1 MLTIKY
7 FHNIE
12 ISLLDFVFLNLLVIG
27 KERLSILL
35 VVIVILIGTHVAS
48 AAIKSIHSSE
58 STTSFPKPSLQKKI
72 EEQKIFKIT
81 DKLKETIQ
89 SLVDNNKTNAAI
101 VVGLVNPN
109 GTQFYGYGNMSNA
122 NPITVNKDTIFAIGS
137 ITKVFTTIL
146 LADMVNRGLV
156 NLDDPIEKYLP
167 TSVKVPTFNGQKI
180 TLENLATHTSGLP
193 EFPVSHCVSNFKEID
208 DDDDDSIQE
217 RLFFIECDKNYTFDQ
232 LYPDLSNITLTS
244 EPGLKFEYST
254 FGSSLLGHILAL
266 KSGMSYDRLL
276 EERILNVLGMN
287 STSIVLSDAQ
297 KSRLA
302 IGHLNGQELPFW
314 NASRPIV
321 PAGALHSSVADM
333 LKFASAN
340 LGLIDTIINNAMKE
354 SHIIIHDSGLG
365 KAFSNN
371 YTAYV
376 SLGWIIA
383 TDFGT
388 QIVEHNGETVDGYNS
403 FIALNPS
410 KVRGIV
416 IIASASS
423 IDIDVANI
431 VFGPRDDLSRLIWN
445 LLVN

>member
-1 MLTIKY
+1 VT
-7 FHNIE
+7 
-12 ISLLDFVFLNLLVIG
+12 G
-27 KERLSILL
+27 KERISVLL
-35 VVIVILIGTHVAS
+35 VVIVILIGSHIAS
-48 AAIKSIHSSE
+48 TAIKSIHSSE
-58 STTSFPKPSLQKKI
+58 SITSFPKPSLQKKI

-89 SLVDNNKTNAAI
+89 SLVNNNKTNAAI
-101 VVGLVNPN
+101 VVGLVDPN

-122 NPITVNKDTIFAIGS
+122 NPITVDKDTIFAIGS

-146 LADMVNRGLV
+146 LADMVNSGLV
-156 NLDDPIEKYLP
+156 NLDDPIEKYFP
-167 TSVKVPTFNGQKI
+167 PSVKAPTYNGQKI

-193 EFPVSHCVSNFKEID
+193 EFPGSHCVSNFNGTD
-208 DDDDDSIQE
+208 DEDSIQA

-232 LYPDLSNITLTS
+232 LYQDLSNTTLTS

-254 FGSSLLGHILAL
+254 FGISLLGHILAL
-266 KSGMSYDRLL
+266 KSGISYDRLL
-276 EERILNVLGMN
+276 EEKILNVLGMN

-314 NASRPIV
+314 NTSRPIA
-321 PAGALHSSVADM
+321 PAGGLHSSVADM

-340 LGLIDTIINNAMKE
+340 LGLIDTKINTAMKE
-354 SHIIIHDSGLG
+354 SHIIIHDSRLG

-383 TDFGT
+383 TDFGI
-388 QIVEHNGETVDGYNS
+388 QIVEHNGETADGYNS
-403 FIALNPS
+403 FIALNTS
-410 KVRGIV
+410 KERGIV

-423 IDIDVANI
+423 IDIDIANI
-431 VFGPRDDLSRLIWN
+431 VFGPRDGLSRLIWN

>member
-1 MLTIKY
+1 M
-7 FHNIE
+7 
-12 ISLLDFVFLNLLVIG
+12 IG

-101 VVGLVNPN
+101 VVGLVDPN

-122 NPITVNKDTIFAIGS
+122 NPITVDKDTIFAIGS

-146 LADMVNRGLV
+146 LADMFNSGLV
-156 NLDDPIEKYLP
+156 NLDDPIEKYFP
-167 TSVKVPTFNGQKI
+167 PSVKAPTYNGQKI

-193 EFPVSHCVSNFKEID
+193 EFPGSHCVSNFNGTD
-208 DDDDDSIQE
+208 DEDSIQA

-232 LYPDLSNITLTS
+232 LYQDLSNTTLTS

-254 FGSSLLGHILAL
+254 FGISLLGHILAL
-266 KSGMSYDRLL
+266 KSGISYDRLL
-276 EERILNVLGMN
+276 EEKILNVLGMN

-314 NASRPIV
+314 NTSRPIA
-321 PAGALHSSVADM
+321 PAGGLHSSVADM

-340 LGLIDTIINNAMKE
+340 LGLIDTKINTAMKE
-354 SHIIIHDSGLG
+354 SHIIIHDSRLG

-383 TDFGT
+383 TDFGI
-388 QIVEHNGETVDGYNS
+388 QIVEHNGETADGYNS
-403 FIALNPS
+403 FIGLNTS
-410 KVRGIV
+410 KERGIV

-423 IDIDVANI
+423 IDIDIANI
-431 VFGPRDDLSRLIWN
+431 VIGPRDDLSRLIWN
-445 LLVN
+445 LLTS

>member
-1 MLTIKY
+1 MT
-7 FHNIE
+7 
-12 ISLLDFVFLNLLVIG
+12 G
-27 KERLSILL
+27 KERISVLL
-35 VVIVILIGTHVAS
+35 VVIVILIGSHIAS
-48 AAIKSIHSSE
+48 TAIKSIHTSE
-58 STTSFPKPSLQKKI
+58 SITSFPKPSLQKKI

-89 SLVDNNKTNAAI
+89 SLVNNNKTNAAI
-101 VVGLVNPN
+101 VVGLVDPN

-122 NPITVNKDTIFAIGS
+122 NPITVDKDTIFAIGS

-146 LADMVNRGLV
+146 LADMVNSGLV
-156 NLDDPIEKYLP
+156 NLDDSIEKYFP
-167 TSVKVPTFNGQKI
+167 PSVKAPTYNGQKI
-180 TLENLATHTSGLP
+180 ILENLATHTSGLP
-193 EFPVSHCVSNFKEID
+193 EFPGSHCVSNFNGTD
-208 DDDDDSIQE
+208 DEDSLQA

-232 LYPDLSNITLTS
+232 LYQDLSNTTLTS
-244 EPGLKFEYST
+244 EPGSKFEYST
-254 FGSSLLGHILAL
+254 FGISLLGHILAL
-266 KSGMSYDRLL
+266 KSGISYDRLL

-302 IGHLNGQELPFW
+302 IGHLNGKELPFW
-314 NASRPIV
+314 NTSRPIA
-321 PAGALHSSVADM
+321 PAGGLHSSVADM

-340 LGLIDTIINNAMKE
+340 LGLIDTKINTAMKE
-354 SHIIIHDSGLG
+354 SHIIIHDSRLG

-383 TDFGT
+383 TDFGI
-388 QIVEHNGETVDGYNS
+388 QIVEHNGETADGYNS
-403 FIALNPS
+403 FIALNTS
-410 KVRGIV
+410 KERGIV

-423 IDIDVANI
+423 IDIDIANI

-445 LLVN
+445 LLTN

>member
-1 MLTIKY
+1 VT
-7 FHNIE
+7 
-12 ISLLDFVFLNLLVIG
+12 G
-27 KERLSILL
+27 KERISVLL
-35 VVIVILIGTHVAS
+35 VVIVILIGSHIAS
-48 AAIKSIHSSE
+48 TAIKSIHSSE
-58 STTSFPKPSLQKKI
+58 SITSFPKPSLQKKI

-89 SLVDNNKTNAAI
+89 SLVNNNKTNAAI
-101 VVGLVNPN
+101 VVGLVDPN

-122 NPITVNKDTIFAIGS
+122 NPITVDKDTIFAIGS

-146 LADMVNRGLV
+146 LADMVNSGLV
-156 NLDDPIEKYLP
+156 NLDDPIEKYFP
-167 TSVKVPTFNGQKI
+167 PSVKAPTYNGQKI

-193 EFPVSHCVSNFKEID
+193 EFPGSHCVSNLNGTD
-208 DDDDDSIQE
+208 DEDSLQA

-232 LYPDLSNITLTS
+232 LYQDLSNTTLTS

-254 FGSSLLGHILAL
+254 FGISLLGHILAL
-266 KSGMSYDRLL
+266 KSGISYDRLL

-287 STSIVLSDAQ
+287 STSIVFSDAQ

-302 IGHLNGQELPFW
+302 IGHLNGKELPFW
-314 NASRPIV
+314 NTSRPIA
-321 PAGALHSSVADM
+321 PAGGLHSSVADM

-340 LGLIDTIINNAMKE
+340 LGLIDTKINTAMKE
-354 SHIIIHDSGLG
+354 SHIIIHDSRLG

-383 TDFGT
+383 TDFGI
-388 QIVEHNGETVDGYNS
+388 QIVEHNGETADGYNS
-403 FIALNPS
+403 FIALNTS
-410 KVRGIV
+410 KERGIV

-423 IDIDVANI
+423 IDIDIANI

-445 LLVN
+445 LLTN

>member
-1 MLTIKY
+1 
-7 FHNIE
+7 
-12 ISLLDFVFLNLLVIG
+12 VIG
-27 KERLSILL
+27 KERISILL
-35 VVIVILIGTHVAS
+35 VVIVILIGIHVTS
-48 AAIKSIHSSE
+48 TAIKPIDGSE
-58 STTSFPKPSLQKKI
+58 FTTSFLKPSLNNKI

-81 DKLKETIQ
+81 DKLRETIQ

-109 GTQFYGYGNMSNA
+109 GAQFYGYGNMSNA
-122 NPITVNKDTIFAIGS
+122 NHIIVNKDTIFAIGS

-167 TSVKVPTFNGQKI
+167 TSIKVPTFNGQKI
-180 TLENLATHTSGLP
+180 TLENLATHTSGLS
-193 EFPVSHCVSNFKEID
+193 EFPSSHCVSNFNGTD
-208 DDDDDSIQE
+208 DDNSIQA

-232 LYPDLSNITLTS
+232 LYQDLSNTTLIR

-254 FGSSLLGHILAL
+254 FGISLLGHILAL
-266 KSGMSYDRLL
+266 KSGMSYDRLV

-314 NASRPIV
+314 NTSRPIA
-321 PAGALHSSVADM
+321 PAGGLHSSVADL

-340 LGLIDTIINNAMKE
+340 LGLIDTKINDAMKE
-354 SHIIIHDSGLG
+354 SHIIIHDSRLG

-383 TDFGT
+383 TNFGI
-388 QIVEHNGETVDGYNS
+388 QIVEHNGETADGYNS
-403 FIALNPS
+403 FIALNTS
-410 KVRGIV
+410 KDKGIV

>member
-1 MLTIKY
+1 M
-7 FHNIE
+7 
-12 ISLLDFVFLNLLVIG
+12 IG
-27 KERLSILL
+27 KDRISFLL
-35 VVIVILIGTHVAS
+35 VVIVILIGTQIAS
-48 AAIKSIHSSE
+48 AAIKPIQSSE

-101 VVGLVNPN
+101 VVGLVDPN
-109 GTQFYGYGNMSNA
+109 GTQFYSYGNMSNA
-122 NPITVNKDTIFAIGS
+122 NPITVDKDTIFAIGS

-167 TSVKVPTFNGQKI
+167 TSIKVPTFNGQKI
-180 TLENLATHTSGLP
+180 TLENLATHTSGLS
-193 EFPVSHCVSNFKEID
+193 EFPSSHCVSNFNGTD
-208 DDDDDSIQE
+208 DDEDSIQA
-217 RLFFIECDKNYTFDQ
+217 RLFFIECDKNYTFDH
-232 LYPDLSNITLTS
+232 LYQDLSNTTLIR

-254 FGSSLLGHILAL
+254 FGISLLGHILAL
-266 KSGMSYDRLL
+266 KSGMPYDLLL

-287 STSIVLSDAQ
+287 STSIVLSDVQ

-314 NASRPIV
+314 NTSRPIA
-321 PAGALHSSVADM
+321 PAGGLHSSVADM

-340 LGLIDTIINNAMKE
+340 VGLINTKINDAMKE
-354 SHIIIHDSGLG
+354 SHIIIHDSRIG

-388 QIVEHNGETVDGYNS
+388 QIVEHNGETADGYNS

-410 KVRGIV
+410 KERGIV

-445 LLVN
+445 LLT

>member
-1 MLTIKY
+1 MT
-7 FHNIE
+7 
-12 ISLLDFVFLNLLVIG
+12 G
-27 KERLSILL
+27 KERISILL
-35 VVIVILIGTHVAS
+35 VVIVILIGIHVAS
-48 AAIKSIHSSE
+48 AAIKSIHGSE
-58 STTSFPKPSLQKKI
+58 STTTFPKPSLQKKI
-72 EEQKIFKIT
+72 EEQKIFKIN

-122 NPITVNKDTIFAIGS
+122 NPITVDKDTIFAIGS

-146 LADMVNRGLV
+146 LADMVDRGLV

-167 TSVKVPTFNGQKI
+167 TSVKVPTYNGQKI
-180 TLENLATHTSGLP
+180 TLENLATHTSGLS
-193 EFPVSHCVSNFKEID
+193 EFPVSHCFSDFNRT
-208 DDDDDSIQE
+208 DDDSIQA

-232 LYPDLSNITLTS
+232 LYQDLSNTTLTS
-244 EPGLKFEYST
+244 EPGSKFEYST
-254 FGSSLLGHILAL
+254 FGSALLGHILAL

-297 KSRLA
+297 KSQLA

-314 NASRPIV
+314 NTSRSIV
-321 PAGALHSSVADM
+321 PAGGLHSSVADM

-340 LGLIDTIINNAMKE
+340 LGLIDTRINNAMKE

-376 SLGWIIA
+376 SLGWI
-383 TDFGT
+383 
-388 QIVEHNGETVDGYNS
+388 
-403 FIALNPS
+403 
-410 KVRGIV
+410 
-416 IIASASS
+416 SS
-423 IDIDVANI
+423 Y
-431 VFGPRDDLSRLIWN
+431 
-445 LLVN
+445 

>member
-1 MLTIKY
+1 MT
-7 FHNIE
+7 
-12 ISLLDFVFLNLLVIG
+12 G
-27 KERLSILL
+27 KERISVLL
-35 VVIVILIGTHVAS
+35 VVIVILIGSHIAS
-48 AAIKSIHSSE
+48 TAIKSIHSSE
-58 STTSFPKPSLQKKI
+58 SITSFPKPSLQKKI

-89 SLVDNNKTNAAI
+89 SLVNNNKTNAAI
-101 VVGLVNPN
+101 VVGLVDPN

-122 NPITVNKDTIFAIGS
+122 NPITVDKDTIFAIGS

-146 LADMVNRGLV
+146 LADMVNSGLV
-156 NLDDPIEKYLP
+156 NLDDSIEKYFP
-167 TSVKVPTFNGQKI
+167 PSVKAPTYNGQKI
-180 TLENLATHTSGLP
+180 ILENLATHTSGLP
-193 EFPVSHCVSNFKEID
+193 EFPGSHCVSNFNGTD
-208 DDDDDSIQE
+208 DEDSLQT

-232 LYPDLSNITLTS
+232 LYQDLSNTTLTS
-244 EPGLKFEYST
+244 EPGSKFEYST
-254 FGSSLLGHILAL
+254 FGISLLGHILAL
-266 KSGMSYDRLL
+266 KSGISYDRLL

-314 NASRPIV
+314 NTSRPIA
-321 PAGALHSSVADM
+321 PAGGLHSSVADM

-340 LGLIDTIINNAMKE
+340 LGLIDTKINTAMKE
-354 SHIIIHDSGLG
+354 SHIIIHDSRLG

-383 TDFGT
+383 TDFGI

-403 FIALNPS
+403 FIALNTS
-410 KVRGIV
+410 KERGIV

-423 IDIDVANI
+423 IDIDIANI

>member
-1 MLTIKY
+1 MT
-7 FHNIE
+7 
-12 ISLLDFVFLNLLVIG
+12 G
-27 KERLSILL
+27 KERISVLL
-35 VVIVILIGTHVAS
+35 VVIVILIGSHIAS
-48 AAIKSIHSSE
+48 TAIKSIHSSE
-58 STTSFPKPSLQKKI
+58 SITSFPKPSLQKKI

-89 SLVDNNKTNAAI
+89 SLVNNNKTNAAI
-101 VVGLVNPN
+101 VVGLVDPN

-122 NPITVNKDTIFAIGS
+122 NPITVDKDTIFAIGS

-146 LADMVNRGLV
+146 LADMVNSGLV
-156 NLDDPIEKYLP
+156 NLDDPIEKYFP
-167 TSVKVPTFNGQKI
+167 PSVKAPTYNGQKI

-193 EFPVSHCVSNFKEID
+193 EFPGSHCVSNFNGTD
-208 DDDDDSIQE
+208 DEDSLQA

-232 LYPDLSNITLTS
+232 LYQDLSNTTLTS

-254 FGSSLLGHILAL
+254 FGISLLGHILAL
-266 KSGMSYDRLL
+266 KSGISYDRLL

-287 STSIVLSDAQ
+287 STSIVFSDAQ

-302 IGHLNGQELPFW
+302 IGHLNGKQLPFW
-314 NASRPIV
+314 NTSRPIA
-321 PAGALHSSVADM
+321 PAGGLHSSVADM

-340 LGLIDTIINNAMKE
+340 LGLIDTKINTAMKE
-354 SHIIIHDSGLG
+354 SHIIIHDSRLG

-383 TDFGT
+383 TDFGI
-388 QIVEHNGETVDGYNS
+388 QIVEHNGETADGYNS
-403 FIALNPS
+403 FIALNTS
-410 KVRGIV
+410 KERGIV

-423 IDIDVANI
+423 IDIDIANI

-445 LLVN
+445 LLTN

>member
-1 MLTIKY
+1 M
-7 FHNIE
+7 
-12 ISLLDFVFLNLLVIG
+12 IG
-27 KERLSILL
+27 KERKSILL
-35 VVIVILIGTHVAS
+35 VVIVILIGTHIAS
-48 AAIKSIHSSE
+48 GAIKSIYSSE
-58 STTSFPKPSLQKKI
+58 STTTFPKPSSQKKI

-81 DKLKETIQ
+81 DKLKETLQ

-101 VVGLVNPN
+101 VVGLVDPN

-122 NPITVNKDTIFAIGS
+122 NPIKVDKDTIFAIGS

-167 TSVKVPTFNGQKI
+167 PSIKVPTYNGQKI
-180 TLENLATHTSGLP
+180 TLENLATHNSGLP
-193 EFPVSHCVSNFKEID
+193 EFPGSHCVSNFNGTND
-208 DDDDDSIQE
+208 DDTIQA
-217 RLFFIECDKNYTFDQ
+217 RLFFIECDKTYTFDQ
-232 LYPDLSNITLTS
+232 LFQDLSNSTLTS

-254 FGSSLLGHILAL
+254 FGSALLGHILAL
-266 KSGMSYDRLL
+266 KSNMSYDRLL

-287 STSIVLSDAQ
+287 STSIILSDAQ

-302 IGHLNGQELPFW
+302 IGHLNSQELPFW
-314 NASRPIV
+314 NISRPIA
-321 PAGALHSSVADM
+321 PAGGLHSSVADM

-340 LGLIDTIINNAMKE
+340 LGLIDTKINNAMKE
-354 SHIIIHDSGLG
+354 SHIIIHDSRLG
-365 KAFSNN
+365 NAFSNN

-383 TDFGT
+383 TDFGI
-388 QIVEHNGETVDGYNS
+388 QIVEHNGETPDGYNS
-403 FIALNPS
+403 FIALNPT
-410 KVRGIV
+410 KERGIV

-445 LLVN
+445 LLVT

>member
-1 MLTIKY
+1 
-7 FHNIE
+7 
-12 ISLLDFVFLNLLVIG
+12 VIG
-27 KERLSILL
+27 KDRISFLL
-35 VVIVILIGTHVAS
+35 VVIVILIGTQIAS
-48 AAIKSIHSSE
+48 AAIKPIQSSE
-58 STTSFPKPSLQKKI
+58 STTSFPKSSLQKKI

-101 VVGLVNPN
+101 VVGLVDPN
-109 GTQFYGYGNMSNA
+109 GTQFYSYGNMSNA
-122 NPITVNKDTIFAIGS
+122 NPITVDKDTIFAIGS

-167 TSVKVPTFNGQKI
+167 TSIKVPTFNGQKI
-180 TLENLATHTSGLP
+180 TLENLATHTSGLS
-193 EFPVSHCVSNFKEID
+193 EFPSSHCVSNFNGTD
-208 DDDDDSIQE
+208 DDEDSIQA
-217 RLFFIECDKNYTFDQ
+217 RLFFIECDKNYTFDH
-232 LYPDLSNITLTS
+232 LYQDLSNTTLIR

-254 FGSSLLGHILAL
+254 FGISLLGHILAL
-266 KSGMSYDRLL
+266 KSGMPYDRLL

-287 STSIVLSDAQ
+287 STSIVLSDVQ

-314 NASRPIV
+314 NTSRPIA
-321 PAGALHSSVADM
+321 PAGGLHSSVADM

-340 LGLIDTIINNAMKE
+340 LGLINTKINDAMKE
-354 SHIIIHDSGLG
+354 SHIIIHDSRIG

-388 QIVEHNGETVDGYNS
+388 QIVEHNGETADGYNS

-410 KVRGIV
+410 KERGIV

-445 LLVN
+445 LLT

>member
-1 MLTIKY
+1 
-7 FHNIE
+7 
-12 ISLLDFVFLNLLVIG
+12 VIG
-27 KERLSILL
+27 KDRISFLL
-35 VVIVILIGTHVAS
+35 VVIVILIGTQIAS
-48 AAIKSIHSSE
+48 AAIKPIQSSE

-101 VVGLVNPN
+101 VVGLVDPN
-109 GTQFYGYGNMSNA
+109 GTQFYSYGNMSNA
-122 NPITVNKDTIFAIGS
+122 NPITVDKDTIFAIGS

-156 NLDDPIEKYLP
+156 NLDDPIQQYLP
-167 TSVKVPTFNGQKI
+167 TSIKVPTFKGPKI
-180 TLENLATHTSGLP
+180 TLDNLATHTSGLS
-193 EFPVSHCVSNFKEID
+193 EFPSSHCVSNFNGTD
-208 DDDDDSIQE
+208 DDEDSIQA
-217 RLFFIECDKNYTFDQ
+217 RVFFIECDKNYTFDQ
-232 LYPDLSNITLTS
+232 LYQDLSNTTLIR

-254 FGSSLLGHILAL
+254 FGISLLGHILAL
-266 KSGMSYDRLL
+266 KSGMPYDRLL

-287 STSIVLSDAQ
+287 NTSIILSDVQ

-314 NASRPIV
+314 NASRPIA
-321 PAGALHSSVADM
+321 PAGGLHSSVADM

-340 LGLIDTIINNAMKE
+340 LGLIDTKINDAMKE
-354 SHIIIHDSGLG
+354 SHIIIHDSSLG
-365 KAFSNN
+365 KAFSND

-388 QIVEHNGETVDGYNS
+388 QIVEHNGETADGYNS

-410 KVRGIV
+410 KERGIV

>member
-1 MLTIKY
+1 M
-7 FHNIE
+7 
-12 ISLLDFVFLNLLVIG
+12 IG
-27 KERLSILL
+27 KERISFLL
-35 VVIVILIGTHVAS
+35 VVIVILIGTHIAS
-48 AAIKSIHSSE
+48 AAIKPIQSSE

-89 SLVDNNKTNAAI
+89 SLVDNNKTIAAI
-101 VVGLVNPN
+101 VVGLVDPN
-109 GTQFYGYGNMSNA
+109 GTQFYGYGNLSNA
-122 NPITVNKDTIFAIGS
+122 NPITVDKDTIFAIGS

-146 LADMVNRGLV
+146 LADMVDHGLV

-167 TSVKVPTFNGQKI
+167 TRVKVPTFNGQKI
-180 TLENLATHTSGLP
+180 TLENLATHTSGLS
-193 EFPVSHCVSNFKEID
+193 EFPSSHCVSNFNGTD
-208 DDDDDSIQE
+208 DDNGDSIQA

-232 LYPDLSNITLTS
+232 LYQDLSNTTLIRG
-244 EPGLKFEYST
+244 PGLKFEYST
-254 FGSSLLGHILAL
+254 FGISLLGHILAL
-266 KSGMSYDRLL
+266 KSGMSYDRLV

-314 NASRPIV
+314 NTSRPIA
-321 PAGALHSSVADM
+321 PAGGLHSSVADM

-340 LGLIDTIINNAMKE
+340 LGLIDTKINNAMKE
-354 SHIIIHDSGLG
+354 SHIIIHDSRLG

-383 TDFGT
+383 TDFGI
-388 QIVEHNGETVDGYNS
+388 QIVEHNGETADGYNS
-403 FIALNPS
+403 FIALNTS
-410 KVRGIV
+410 EEKGIV

>member
-1 MLTIKY
+1 M
-7 FHNIE
+7 
-12 ISLLDFVFLNLLVIG
+12 IG
-27 KERLSILL
+27 KERISILL
-35 VVIVILIGTHVAS
+35 VVIVILIGTQIAS
-48 AAIKSIHSSE
+48 AAIKPIQSSE
-58 STTSFPKPSLQKKI
+58 STTSFPKSSLQKKI

-101 VVGLVNPN
+101 VVGLIDPN
-109 GTQFYGYGNMSNA
+109 GTQFYGYGNLSKA
-122 NPITVNKDTIFAIGS
+122 NPITVDKDTIFAIGS

-156 NLDDPIEKYLP
+156 NLDDPIEQYLP
-167 TSVKVPTFNGQKI
+167 PSVKVPTFKGHKI
-180 TLENLATHTSGLP
+180 TLENLATHTSGLS
-193 EFPVSHCVSNFKEID
+193 EFPSSHCVSNFNGTD
-208 DDDDDSIQE
+208 DEDSLQA

-232 LYPDLSNITLTS
+232 LYQDLSNTTLTS
-244 EPGLKFEYST
+244 EPGSKFEYST
-254 FGSSLLGHILAL
+254 FGISLLGHILAL
-266 KSGMSYDRLL
+266 KSGISYDRLL

-314 NASRPIV
+314 NTSRPIA
-321 PAGALHSSVADM
+321 PAGGLHSSVADM

-340 LGLIDTIINNAMKE
+340 LGLIDTKINTAMKE
-354 SHIIIHDSGLG
+354 SHIIIHDSRLG

-383 TDFGT
+383 TDFGI
-388 QIVEHNGETVDGYNS
+388 QIVEHNGETADGYNS
-403 FIALNPS
+403 FIALNTS
-410 KVRGIV
+410 KERGIV

-423 IDIDVANI
+423 IDIDIANI

-445 LLVN
+445 LLTN

>member
-1 MLTIKY
+1 
-7 FHNIE
+7 
-12 ISLLDFVFLNLLVIG
+12 VIG
-27 KERLSILL
+27 KERISILL
-35 VVIVILIGTHVAS
+35 VVIVILIGIHVTS
-48 AAIKSIHSSE
+48 TAIKPIDGSE
-58 STTSFPKPSLQKKI
+58 FTTSFLKPSLNNKI

-81 DKLKETIQ
+81 DKLRETIQ

-109 GTQFYGYGNMSNA
+109 GAQFYGYGNMSNA
-122 NPITVNKDTIFAIGS
+122 NHIIVNKDTIFAIGS

-167 TSVKVPTFNGQKI
+167 TSIKVPTFNGQKI
-180 TLENLATHTSGLP
+180 TLENLATHTSGLS
-193 EFPVSHCVSNFKEID
+193 EFPSSHCVSNFNGTD
-208 DDDDDSIQE
+208 DDDEDSIQA

-232 LYPDLSNITLTS
+232 LYQDLSNTTLIR

-254 FGSSLLGHILAL
+254 FGISLLGHILAL
-266 KSGMSYDRLL
+266 KSGMSYDRLV

-314 NASRPIV
+314 NTSRPIA
-321 PAGALHSSVADM
+321 PAGGLHSSVADM

-340 LGLIDTIINNAMKE
+340 LGLIDTKINNAMKE
-354 SHIIIHDSGLG
+354 SHIIILDSRLG

-383 TDFGT
+383 TDFGI
-388 QIVEHNGETVDGYNS
+388 QIVEHNGETADGYNS

-410 KVRGIV
+410 KERGIV

-423 IDIDVANI
+423 INIDVAHI
-431 VFGPRDDLSRLIWN
+431 LFGPHDELSTLIWN
-445 LLVN
+445 LLT

>member
-1 MLTIKY
+1 MT
-7 FHNIE
+7 
-12 ISLLDFVFLNLLVIG
+12 G
-27 KERLSILL
+27 KERISVLL
-35 VVIVILIGTHVAS
+35 VVIVILIGSHIAS
-48 AAIKSIHSSE
+48 TAIKSIHSSE
-58 STTSFPKPSLQKKI
+58 SITSFPKPSLQKKI

-81 DKLKETIQ
+81 EKLKETIQ
-89 SLVDNNKTNAAI
+89 SLVNNNKTNAAI
-101 VVGLVNPN
+101 VVGLVDPN

-122 NPITVNKDTIFAIGS
+122 NPITVDKDTIFAIGS

-146 LADMVNRGLV
+146 LADMVNSGLV
-156 NLDDPIEKYLP
+156 NLDDPIEKYFP
-167 TSVKVPTFNGQKI
+167 PSVKAPTYNGQKI

-193 EFPVSHCVSNFKEID
+193 EFPGSHCVSNFNGTD
-208 DDDDDSIQE
+208 DEDSLQA

-232 LYPDLSNITLTS
+232 LYQDLSNTTLTS

-254 FGSSLLGHILAL
+254 FGISLLGHILAL
-266 KSGMSYDRLL
+266 KSGISYDRLL

-287 STSIVLSDAQ
+287 STSIVFSDAQ

-302 IGHLNGQELPFW
+302 IGHLNGKELPFW
-314 NASRPIV
+314 NTSRPIA
-321 PAGALHSSVADM
+321 PAGGLHSSVADM

-340 LGLIDTIINNAMKE
+340 LGLIDTKINTAMKE
-354 SHIIIHDSGLG
+354 SHIIIHDSRLG

-383 TDFGT
+383 TDFGI
-388 QIVEHNGETVDGYNS
+388 QIVEHNGETADGYNS
-403 FIALNPS
+403 FIALNTS
-410 KVRGIV
+410 KERGIV

-423 IDIDVANI
+423 IDIDIANI

-445 LLVN
+445 LLTN

>member
-1 MLTIKY
+1 M
-7 FHNIE
+7 
-12 ISLLDFVFLNLLVIG
+12 IG
-27 KERLSILL
+27 KERISILL
-35 VVIVILIGTHVAS
+35 VVIVILIGTQIAS
-48 AAIKSIHSSE
+48 TAMKPIDGSE
-58 STTSFPKPSLQKKI
+58 FTTSFPKPSLQKKI

-101 VVGLVNPN
+101 VIGLVDPN
-109 GTQFYGYGNMSNA
+109 GTQFYGYGNLSNA
-122 NPITVNKDTIFAIGS
+122 NPITVDKDTIFAIGS

-167 TSVKVPTFNGQKI
+167 TSIKVPTFNGQKI
-180 TLENLATHTSGLP
+180 TLENLATHTSGLS
-193 EFPVSHCVSNFKEID
+193 EFPSSHCVSNFNGTD
-208 DDDDDSIQE
+208 DDDEDSIQA

-232 LYPDLSNITLTS
+232 LYQDLSNTTLIR

-254 FGSSLLGHILAL
+254 FGISLLGHILAL
-266 KSGMSYDRLL
+266 KSGMSYDRLV

-314 NASRPIV
+314 NTSRPIA
-321 PAGALHSSVADM
+321 PAGGLHSSVADM

-340 LGLIDTIINNAMKE
+340 LGLIDTKINKAMKE
-354 SHIIIHDSGLG
+354 SHIIILDSRLG

-388 QIVEHNGETVDGYNS
+388 QIVEHNGETADGYNS
-403 FIALNPS
+403 FIALNPE
-410 KVRGIV
+410 KERGIV
-416 IIASASS
+416 MIASTSS

>member
-1 MLTIKY
+1 MT
-7 FHNIE
+7 
-12 ISLLDFVFLNLLVIG
+12 G
-27 KERLSILL
+27 KERISLLL
-35 VVIVILIGTHVAS
+35 VVIVILIGTHIAS
-48 AAIKSIHSSE
+48 PAIKSIHSYE

-122 NPITVNKDTIFAIGS
+122 NPITVDKDTIFAIGS

-146 LADMVNRGLV
+146 LADMVDRGLV

-167 TSVKVPTFNGQKI
+167 TSVKVPAYNGQKI

-193 EFPVSHCVSNFKEID
+193 EFPVSHCVSNFNRT
-208 DDDDDSIQE
+208 DDDDDSIQA

-232 LYPDLSNITLTS
+232 LYQDLSNTTLTS

-254 FGSSLLGHILAL
+254 FGSALLGHILAL
-266 KSGMSYDRLL
+266 KSSMSYDQLL

-287 STSIVLSDAQ
+287 ITSIVLLDAQ
-297 KSRLA
+297 RSRLA

-314 NASRPIV
+314 NTSRPIA
-321 PAGALHSSVADM
+321 PGGGLHSSVADM

-340 LGLIDTIINNAMKE
+340 LGLIDTRINNAMKE
-354 SHIIIHDSGLG
+354 SHIII
-365 KAFSNN
+365 
-371 YTAYV
+371 
-376 SLGWIIA
+376 
-383 TDFGT
+383 
-388 QIVEHNGETVDGYNS
+388 
-403 FIALNPS
+403 
-410 KVRGIV
+410 
-416 IIASASS
+416 
-423 IDIDVANI
+423 
-431 VFGPRDDLSRLIWN
+431 
-445 LLVN
+445 

>member
-1 MLTIKY
+1 VT
-7 FHNIE
+7 
-12 ISLLDFVFLNLLVIG
+12 G
-27 KERLSILL
+27 KERISILL
-35 VVIVILIGTHVAS
+35 VVIVILIGIHVVS
-48 AAIKSIHSSE
+48 AAIKPIHSSE
-58 STTSFPKPSLQKKI
+58 STTFFPKPSLQKKI
-72 EEQKIFKIT
+72 QEQKIFKIT
-81 DKLKETIQ
+81 DKLKETTQ

-122 NPITVNKDTIFAIGS
+122 NPITVDKDTIFAIGS

-156 NLDDPIEKYLP
+156 NLDDPIQQYLP
-167 TSVKVPTFNGQKI
+167 TSIKVPTFKGQKI
-180 TLENLATHTSGLP
+180 TLENLATHTSGLS
-193 EFPVSHCVSNFKEID
+193 EFPSSHCVSNFNGTD
-208 DDDDDSIQE
+208 DDDEDSIQA

-232 LYPDLSNITLTS
+232 LYQDLSNTMLIR

-254 FGSSLLGHILAL
+254 FGISLLGHILAL
-266 KSGMSYDRLL
+266 KSGMPYDQLL

-287 STSIVLSDAQ
+287 STSIVLSDVQ

-314 NASRPIV
+314 NTSRPIA
-321 PAGALHSSVADM
+321 PAGGLHSSVADM

-340 LGLIDTIINNAMKE
+340 LGLINTKINDAMKI
-354 SHIIIHDSGLG
+354 SHIIIHDSRIG

-388 QIVEHNGETVDGYNS
+388 QIVEHNGETADGYNS

-410 KVRGIV
+410 KERGIV

-445 LLVN
+445 LLT

>member
-1 MLTIKY
+1 M
-7 FHNIE
+7 
-12 ISLLDFVFLNLLVIG
+12 IG
-27 KERLSILL
+27 KQRISFLL
-35 VVIVILIGTHVAS
+35 VVIVILIGTHIAS
-48 AAIKSIHSSE
+48 AAIKPIDGSE

-72 EEQKIFKIT
+72 EEQKIFQIT

-89 SLVDNNKTNAAI
+89 SLVDNNNKTNAAI
-101 VVGLVNPN
+101 VVGLIDPN

-122 NPITVNKDTIFAIGS
+122 NHITVNKDTIFAIGS

-167 TSVKVPTFNGQKI
+167 TSIKVPTYNGQKI
-180 TLENLATHTSGLP
+180 TLENLATHTSGLS
-193 EFPVSHCVSNFKEID
+193 EFPSSHCVSNFNGTD
-208 DDDDDSIQE
+208 DDDEDSIQA
-217 RLFFIECDKNYTFDQ
+217 RLIFIECDKNYTFDQ
-232 LYPDLSNITLTS
+232 LYQDLSNTTLIR

-254 FGSSLLGHILAL
+254 FGISLLGHILAL
-266 KSGMSYDRLL
+266 KSGMSYDRLV

-287 STSIVLSDAQ
+287 STSIVLSDVQ

-314 NASRPIV
+314 NTSRPIA
-321 PAGALHSSVADM
+321 PAGGLHSSVADM

-340 LGLIDTIINNAMKE
+340 LGLIDTKINNAMKE
-354 SHIIIHDSGLG
+354 SHIIIHDSRLG

-383 TDFGT
+383 TDFGI
-388 QIVEHNGETVDGYNS
+388 QIVEHNGETADGYNS
-403 FIALNPS
+403 FIALNTS
-410 KVRGIV
+410 EEKGIV

>member
-1 MLTIKY
+1 
-7 FHNIE
+7 
-12 ISLLDFVFLNLLVIG
+12 VIG
-27 KERLSILL
+27 KDRISFLL
-35 VVIVILIGTHVAS
+35 VVIVILIGTQIAS
-48 AAIKSIHSSE
+48 AAIKPIQSSE

-101 VVGLVNPN
+101 VVGLVDPN
-109 GTQFYGYGNMSNA
+109 GTQFYSYGNMSNA
-122 NPITVNKDTIFAIGS
+122 NPITVDKDTIFAIGS

-156 NLDDPIEKYLP
+156 NLDDPIQQYLP
-167 TSVKVPTFNGQKI
+167 TSIKVPTFKGQKI
-180 TLENLATHTSGLP
+180 TLENLATHTSGLS
-193 EFPVSHCVSNFKEID
+193 EFPSSHCVSNFNGTD
-208 DDDDDSIQE
+208 DDEDSIQA
-217 RLFFIECDKNYTFDQ
+217 RVFFIECDKNYTFDQ
-232 LYPDLSNITLTS
+232 LYQDLSNTTLIR

-254 FGSSLLGHILAL
+254 FGISLLGHILAL
-266 KSGMSYDRLL
+266 KSGMPYDRLL

-287 STSIVLSDAQ
+287 NTSIILSDVQ

-314 NASRPIV
+314 NASRPIA
-321 PAGALHSSVADM
+321 PAGGLHSSVADM

-340 LGLIDTIINNAMKE
+340 LGLIDTKINDAMKE
-354 SHIIIHDSGLG
+354 SHIIIHDSSLG
-365 KAFSNN
+365 KAFSND

-388 QIVEHNGETVDGYNS
+388 QIVEHNGETADGYNS

-410 KVRGIV
+410 KERGIV

>member
-1 MLTIKY
+1 
-7 FHNIE
+7 
-12 ISLLDFVFLNLLVIG
+12 VIG
-27 KERLSILL
+27 KERKSILL
-35 VVIVILIGTHVAS
+35 VVIVILIGTHIAS
-48 AAIKSIHSSE
+48 GAIKSIYSSE
-58 STTSFPKPSLQKKI
+58 STTTFPKPSSQKKI

-81 DKLKETIQ
+81 DKLKETLQ

-101 VVGLVNPN
+101 VVGLVDPN

-122 NPITVNKDTIFAIGS
+122 NPIKVDKDTIFAIGS

-167 TSVKVPTFNGQKI
+167 PSIKVPTYNGQKI
-180 TLENLATHTSGLP
+180 TLENLATHNSGLP
-193 EFPVSHCVSNFKEID
+193 EFPGSHCVSNFNGTND
-208 DDDDDSIQE
+208 DDTIQA
-217 RLFFIECDKNYTFDQ
+217 RLFFIECDKTYTFDQ
-232 LYPDLSNITLTS
+232 LFQDLSNSTLTS

-254 FGSSLLGHILAL
+254 FGSALLGHILAL
-266 KSGMSYDRLL
+266 KSNMSYDRLL

-287 STSIVLSDAQ
+287 STSIILSDAQ

-302 IGHLNGQELPFW
+302 IGHLNSQELPFW
-314 NASRPIV
+314 NISRPIA
-321 PAGALHSSVADM
+321 PAGGLHSSVADM

-340 LGLIDTIINNAMKE
+340 LGLIDTKINNAMKE
-354 SHIIIHDSGLG
+354 SHIIIHDSRLG
-365 KAFSNN
+365 NAFSNN

-383 TDFGT
+383 TDFGI
-388 QIVEHNGETVDGYNS
+388 QIVEHNGETPDGYNS
-403 FIALNPS
+403 FIALNPT
-410 KVRGIV
+410 KERGIV

-445 LLVN
+445 LLVT

>member
-1 MLTIKY
+1 
-7 FHNIE
+7 
-12 ISLLDFVFLNLLVIG
+12 VIG
-27 KERLSILL
+27 KERISILL
-35 VVIVILIGTHVAS
+35 VVIVILIGIHVTS
-48 AAIKSIHSSE
+48 TAIKPIDGSE
-58 STTSFPKPSLQKKI
+58 FTTSFLKPSLNNKI

-81 DKLKETIQ
+81 DKLRETIQ

-109 GTQFYGYGNMSNA
+109 GAQFYGYGNMSNA
-122 NPITVNKDTIFAIGS
+122 NHIIVNKDTIFAIGS

-167 TSVKVPTFNGQKI
+167 TSIKVPTFNGQKI
-180 TLENLATHTSGLP
+180 TLENLATHTSGLS
-193 EFPVSHCVSNFKEID
+193 EFPSSHCVSNFNGTD
-208 DDDDDSIQE
+208 DDDEDSIQA

-232 LYPDLSNITLTS
+232 LYQDLSNTTLIR

-254 FGSSLLGHILAL
+254 FGISLLGHILAL
-266 KSGMSYDRLL
+266 KSGMSYDRLV

-321 PAGALHSSVADM
+321 PAGGLHSSVADM

-340 LGLIDTIINNAMKE
+340 LGLIDTRINNAMKE
-354 SHIIIHDSGLG
+354 SHIIIHDSSLG

-376 SLGWIIA
+376 SLGWLIA

-388 QIVEHNGETVDGYNS
+388 QIVEHNGETADGYNS
-403 FIALNPS
+403 FIGLNTS
-410 KVRGIV
+410 KEKGIV

-445 LLVN
+445 LLT

>member
-1 MLTIKY
+1 MT
-7 FHNIE
+7 
-12 ISLLDFVFLNLLVIG
+12 G
-27 KERLSILL
+27 KERISVLL
-35 VVIVILIGTHVAS
+35 VVIVILIGSHIAS
-48 AAIKSIHSSE
+48 TAIKSIHSSE
-58 STTSFPKPSLQKKI
+58 SITSFPKPSLQKKI

-89 SLVDNNKTNAAI
+89 SLVNNNKTNAAI
-101 VVGLVNPN
+101 VVGLVDPN

-122 NPITVNKDTIFAIGS
+122 NPITVDKDTIFAIGS

-146 LADMVNRGLV
+146 LADMVNSGLV
-156 NLDDPIEKYLP
+156 NLDDSIEKYFP
-167 TSVKVPTFNGQKI
+167 PSVKAPTYNGQKI
-180 TLENLATHTSGLP
+180 ILENLATHTSGLP
-193 EFPVSHCVSNFKEID
+193 EFPGSHCVSNFNGTD
-208 DDDDDSIQE
+208 DEDSLQT

-232 LYPDLSNITLTS
+232 LYQDLSNTTLTS
-244 EPGLKFEYST
+244 EPGSKFEYST
-254 FGSSLLGHILAL
+254 FGISLLGHILAL
-266 KSGMSYDRLL
+266 KSGISYDRLL

-314 NASRPIV
+314 NTSRPIA
-321 PAGALHSSVADM
+321 PAGGLHSSVADM

-340 LGLIDTIINNAMKE
+340 LGLIDTKINTAMKE
-354 SHIIIHDSGLG
+354 SHIIIHDSRLG

-383 TDFGT
+383 TDFGI

-403 FIALNPS
+403 FIALNTS
-410 KVRGIV
+410 KERGIV

-423 IDIDVANI
+423 IDIDIANI

-445 LLVN
+445 LLTN

>member
-1 MLTIKY
+1 
-7 FHNIE
+7 
-12 ISLLDFVFLNLLVIG
+12 ISV
-27 KERLSILL
+27 LL
-35 VVIVILIGTHVAS
+35 VVIVILIGTHIAS
-48 AAIKSIHSSE
+48 TAIKSIHSSE
-58 STTSFPKPSLQKKI
+58 SITSFPKPSVQKKI

-89 SLVDNNKTNAAI
+89 SLVNNNKTNAAI
-101 VVGLVNPN
+101 VVGLVDPN

-122 NPITVNKDTIFAIGS
+122 NPITVDKDTIFAIGS

-167 TSVKVPTFNGQKI
+167 PSVKAPTYNGQKI

-193 EFPVSHCVSNFKEID
+193 EFPGSHCVSNFNGT
-208 DDDDDSIQE
+208 DDDDSIQA

-232 LYPDLSNITLTS
+232 LYQDLSNTTLTS

-254 FGSSLLGHILAL
+254 FGISLLGHILAL
-266 KSGMSYDRLL
+266 KSGVSYDRLL
-276 EERILNVLGMN
+276 EERVLNVLGMN

-314 NASRPIV
+314 NTSRPIV
-321 PAGALHSSVADM
+321 PAGGLHSSVADM

-340 LGLIDTIINNAMKE
+340 LGLIDTKINTAMKE
-354 SHIIIHDSGLG
+354 SHIIIHDSRLG

-383 TDFGT
+383 TNFGT
-388 QIVEHNGETVDGYNS
+388 QIVEHNGETADGYNS
-403 FIALNPS
+403 FIALNIS
-410 KVRGIV
+410 KDKGIV
-416 IIASASS
+416 IIASASN

-431 VFGPRDDLSRLIWN
+431 VFGPR
-445 LLVN
+445 

>member
-1 MLTIKY
+1 
-7 FHNIE
+7 
-12 ISLLDFVFLNLLVIG
+12 VIG
-27 KERLSILL
+27 KDRISFLL
-35 VVIVILIGTHVAS
+35 VVIVILIGTQIAS
-48 AAIKSIHSSE
+48 AAIKPIQSSE
-58 STTSFPKPSLQKKI
+58 STTSFPKSSLQKKI

-101 VVGLVNPN
+101 VVGLVDPN
-109 GTQFYGYGNMSNA
+109 GTQFYSYGNMSNA
-122 NPITVNKDTIFAIGS
+122 NPITVDKDTIFAIGS

-167 TSVKVPTFNGQKI
+167 TSIKVPTFNGQKI
-180 TLENLATHTSGLP
+180 TLENLATHTSGLS
-193 EFPVSHCVSNFKEID
+193 EFPSSHCVSNFNGTD
-208 DDDDDSIQE
+208 DDEDSIQA

-232 LYPDLSNITLTS
+232 LYQDLSNTMLIR

-254 FGSSLLGHILAL
+254 FGISLLGHILAL
-266 KSGMSYDRLL
+266 KSGMPYDQLL

-287 STSIVLSDAQ
+287 STSIVLSDVQ

-314 NASRPIV
+314 NTSRPIA
-321 PAGALHSSVADM
+321 PAGGLHSSVADM

-340 LGLIDTIINNAMKE
+340 LGLINTKINDAMKI
-354 SHIIIHDSGLG
+354 SHIIIHDSRIG

-388 QIVEHNGETVDGYNS
+388 QIVEHNGETADGYNS

-410 KVRGIV
+410 KERGIV

-445 LLVN
+445 LLT

>member
-1 MLTIKY
+1 M
-7 FHNIE
+7 
-12 ISLLDFVFLNLLVIG
+12 IG
-27 KERLSILL
+27 KDRISFLL
-35 VVIVILIGTHVAS
+35 VVIVILIGTQIAS
-48 AAIKSIHSSE
+48 AAIKPIQSSE
-58 STTSFPKPSLQKKI
+58 STTSFPKSSLQKKI

-101 VVGLVNPN
+101 VVGLVDPN

-122 NPITVNKDTIFAIGS
+122 NPITVDKDTIFAIGS

-146 LADMVNRGLV
+146 LADMVNRSLV

-167 TSVKVPTFNGQKI
+167 TSIKVPTFNGQKI

-193 EFPVSHCVSNFKEID
+193 EFPGSHCASNFNRTGD
-208 DDDDDSIQE
+208 DDEDSIQA

-232 LYPDLSNITLTS
+232 LYQDLSNTTLTS
-244 EPGLKFEYST
+244 KPGLKFEYST
-254 FGSSLLGHILAL
+254 FGSALLGHILAL

-276 EERILNVLGMN
+276 DKRILNVLGMN

-314 NASRPIV
+314 NASRPIA

-340 LGLIDTIINNAMKE
+340 LGLIDTRINKAMKE
-354 SHIIIHDSGLG
+354 SHIIIHDSSLG

-383 TDFGT
+383 TNFGT
-388 QIVEHNGETVDGYNS
+388 QIVEHNGETADGYNS
-403 FIALNPS
+403 FIALNTS
-410 KVRGIV
+410 KERGIV

-431 VFGPRDDLSRLIWN
+431 VFGPRDDLSTLIWN
-445 LLVN
+445 LLTN

>member
-1 MLTIKY
+1 M
-7 FHNIE
+7 
-12 ISLLDFVFLNLLVIG
+12 IG
-27 KERLSILL
+27 KERISILL
-35 VVIVILIGTHVAS
+35 VVIVILIGTQIAS
-48 AAIKSIHSSE
+48 TAMKPIDGSE

-101 VVGLVNPN
+101 VIGLVDPN
-109 GTQFYGYGNMSNA
+109 GTQFYGYGNLSNA
-122 NPITVNKDTIFAIGS
+122 NPITVDKDTIFAIGS

-167 TSVKVPTFNGQKI
+167 TSIKVPTFNGQKI
-180 TLENLATHTSGLP
+180 TLENLATHTSGLS
-193 EFPVSHCVSNFKEID
+193 EFPSSHCVSNFNGTD
-208 DDDDDSIQE
+208 DDDEDSIQA

-232 LYPDLSNITLTS
+232 LYQDLSNTTLIR

-254 FGSSLLGHILAL
+254 FGISLLGHILAL
-266 KSGMSYDRLL
+266 KSGMSYDRLV

-314 NASRPIV
+314 NTSRPIA
-321 PAGALHSSVADM
+321 PAGGLHSSVADM

-340 LGLIDTIINNAMKE
+340 LGLIDTKINNAMKE
-354 SHIIIHDSGLG
+354 SHIIILDSRLG

-388 QIVEHNGETVDGYNS
+388 QIVEHNGETADGYNS
-403 FIALNPS
+403 FIALNPE
-410 KVRGIV
+410 KERGIV
-416 IIASASS
+416 MIASTSS